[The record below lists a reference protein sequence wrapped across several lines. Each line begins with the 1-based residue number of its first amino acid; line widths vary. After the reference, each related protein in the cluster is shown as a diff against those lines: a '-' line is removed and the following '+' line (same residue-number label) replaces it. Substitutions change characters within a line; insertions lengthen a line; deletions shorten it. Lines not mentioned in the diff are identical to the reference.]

1 MTDISD
7 QANLEG
13 EGKEGTGHPAPAR
26 VPAAGMRETKSGA
39 PSSARRLIP
48 DEAEEDFLPPHR
60 PRDKFLTDNLLAY
73 GTQAAFVACLFGF
86 AWAAGVYFA
95 NGRSPIDL
103 FKTEPAQTTASSE
116 NLQRNEMLLT
126 AQKTADDIR
135 ALKADV
141 DALRA
146 SQSQM
151 ARQVTALEGLK
162 KGFDS
167 VRNETGASIAELS
180 SKVERLQH
188 EPQAK
193 FSQIID
199 RLDHLDKAI
208 ASAPSTGTSNAAAP
222 PANAG
227 KQLHVAAA
235 KPMATE
241 PVIGE
246 KRPPLIT
253 NWVVRDVYDGVA
265 LVESPHGAIEVMPG
279 ETIPGAGI
287 VKSIERRGGGWIVIT
302 SRGLVASAH
311 DMYEP

>member
-1 MTDISD
+1 MTDTD

-26 VPAAGMRETKSGA
+26 VPAAGMSEKKSGT
-39 PSSARRLIP
+39 PSSARPLIL
-48 DEAEEDFLPPHR
+48 DEAVEDFLPPHQ
-60 PRDKFLTDNLLAY
+60 PRDKFLTDNLFVY
-73 GTQAAFVACLFGF
+73 GTQAALVACLFGF

-95 NGRSPIDL
+95 NGRSPIDI
-103 FKTEPAQTTASSE
+103 FRTEPVQTAASSE

-126 AQKTADDIR
+126 AQKTADDVR
-135 ALKADV
+135 AIKAEV

-151 ARQVTALEGLK
+151 ARQATALEGLK
-162 KGFDS
+162 KGLDS

-193 FSQIID
+193 LSQIID
-199 RLDHLDKAI
+199 RLDHLDKVI
-208 ASAPSTGTSNAAAP
+208 ASAPATATSNAAAA

-235 KPMATE
+235 KPVAAE

-246 KRPPLIT
+246 KRPQLIT
-253 NWVVRDVYDGVA
+253 NWVVRDVYGGVA
-265 LVESPHGAIEVMPG
+265 LVESPHGSIEVMPG
-279 ETIPGAGI
+279 ETIPGAGV
-287 VKSIERRGGGWIVIT
+287 VKSIERRGGGWIIIT

-311 DMYEP
+311 EMYEP